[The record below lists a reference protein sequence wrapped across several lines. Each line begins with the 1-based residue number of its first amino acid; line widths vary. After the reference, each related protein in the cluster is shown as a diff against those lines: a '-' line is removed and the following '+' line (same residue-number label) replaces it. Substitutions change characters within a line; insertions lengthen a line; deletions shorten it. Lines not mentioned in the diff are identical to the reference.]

1 VPPGVILPPNGTPV
15 PSFTFAPS
23 APLLRVDVTFDAS
36 LSTDSDGRIA
46 NYAWNFG
53 DGSQG
58 TGAVVRHEFG
68 SVGTFVV
75 TLTVT
80 DDRGQSASLSKN
92 VAVSSTADPKPDFV
106 ISPAAPSVNEK
117 IYFNAATST
126 AAVGRTIVRYDWD
139 YGSGRQDSGQLVW
152 QIYTQPGT
160 YTVVLTVTDDAG
172 NKGSTSKTV
181 SVGSGGTSASF
192 SYLPTA
198 PTGTNIVYFDAAAS
212 KGTGGISSYSW
223 NFDDGGAPGSGVSPF
238 HQFCTAAGFVDKTF
252 NVALTVTDST
262 GATSTTAKAVKVTG
276 CS

>member
-1 VPPGVILPPNGTPV
+1 
-15 PSFTFAPS
+15 
-23 APLLRVDVTFDAS
+23 VDVTFDAS
-36 LSTDSDGRIA
+36 RSTDSDGRIA

-58 TGAVVRHEFG
+58 TGAVVKHEFK

-80 DDRGQSASLSKN
+80 DDRGQSASLSQN
-92 VAVSSTADPKPDFV
+92 VAVASTANPKPDFV

-117 IYFNAATST
+117 IFFNAAMST
-126 AAVGRTIVRYDWD
+126 ADVGRTIERYDWD
-139 YGSGRQDSGQLVW
+139 FGSGRQDSGMLVS
-152 QIYTQPGT
+152 QVYTQPGS

-181 SVGSGGTSASF
+181 SVGAGGTSASF

-198 PTGTNIVYFDAAAS
+198 PAGISIVYFDAAAS
-212 KGTGGISSYSW
+212 KGTGGITSYSW
-223 NFDDGGAPGSGVSPF
+223 NFGDSTPLGTGVSPS
-238 HQFCTAAGFVDKTF
+238 HQFCAATGFVDRVF
-252 NVALTVTDST
+252 IVALTVTDST
-262 GATSTTAKAVKVTG
+262 GATSTTAKDVRVTG